1 MRARPIGGPNWC
13 QYPGIWSSPF
23 AWPDKVRLDS
33 QGLHHPA
40 YDSERRY
47 CPHCHP
53 KYADWVGQL
62 TDPAVVLRSMRC
74 PEGNRFW
81 PASVTRPWQGP
92 LPETWTRPGRVPRWY
107 VWWRLWGVQN
117 GTCAA
122 CPGPPQVIDHRHAD
136 GLVRGLLC
144 YECNLGEALCAS
156 MLDLYQHSGQC
167 WYKRYWDSPP
177 GTQFGWYWP
186 DPKRHGGI
194 QWFLPHPPAWAADRT
209 PPIVKCHRQC
219 TTWLLRRDV
228 QLR

>member
-1 MRARPIGGPNWC
+1 MTTARSD
-13 QYPGIWSSPF
+13 SSAASSGF
-23 AWPDKVRLDS
+23 SARRRHSRCGVTGYVELLVRDLFN
-33 QGLHHPA
+33 
-40 YDSERRY
+40 ER
-47 CPHCHP
+47 
-53 KYADWVGQL
+53 D
-62 TDPAVVLRSMRC
+62 
-74 PEGNRFW
+74 
-81 PASVTRPWQGP
+81 
-92 LPETWTRPGRVPRWY
+92 TWTRPGRVPRWY

-177 GTQFGWYWP
+177 GAQFGWYWP

-209 PPIVKCHRQC
+209 PP
-219 TTWLLRRDV
+219 TATWLLRRDV